1 LIGINWRMI
10 SNNGVRLFTYFIAN
24 ALVLPSL
31 WNFGIDLEIA
41 TLLLML
47 INAILYLAS
56 YAIGDPVI
64 KESLKTNSLFYTLL
78 LFFSLTFIHDHFEWI
93 YYVYNALFLIAV
105 TVLVFWSSKNNKT
118 FEYRV
123 GLLFWFAFLVY
134 KYYDFVWKLFHKS
147 IALFILGL
155 LFMVVAY
162 MYDRRNRELVKL
174 EPSFLKKKLWII
186 ALVIALQF
194 AVMGV
199 QIAKSEYVLATGDLI
214 KLQLQPIDP
223 RSLIQGD
230 YVILGY
236 EISTIELD
244 MDFSA
249 KEKVQIVLSPNEEG
263 VYEYKGVYRYNG
275 EYNQHYVKLD
285 EDVIVNA
292 RSNGGDR
299 LIYGIES
306 FFVPEGTGRA
316 VEGEAEF
323 AYVKVASNGD
333 ALLVRLSKD

>member
-1 LIGINWRMI
+1 MCI
-10 SNNGVRLFTYFIAN
+10 
-24 ALVLPSL
+24 
-31 WNFGIDLEIA
+31 
-41 TLLLML
+41 ML
-47 INAILYLAS
+47 Y
-56 YAIGDPVI
+56 
-64 KESLKTNSLFYTLL
+64 
-78 LFFSLTFIHDHFEWI
+78 
-93 YYVYNALFLIAV
+93 AV

-118 FEYRV
+118 FEYR
-123 GLLFWFAFLVY
+123 
-134 KYYDFVWKLFHKS
+134 
-147 IALFILGL
+147 LG
-155 LFMVVAY
+155 FY
-162 MYDRRNRELVKL
+162 YDRRNRELVKA
-174 EPSFLKKKLWII
+174 EPSFLIKKLWII
-186 ALVIALQF
+186 GLVIALQF
-194 AVMGV
+194 ATMGV

-249 KEKVQIVLSPNEEG
+249 REKVQVVLSPNEEG

-275 EYNQHYVKLD
+275 EYNQNYVKSD
-285 EDVIVNA
+285 EDVIINA

-316 VEGEAEF
+316 VEEEAEF

-333 ALLVRLSKD
+333 ALLVRLSED